1 MWLLFLFLLLQLI
14 QCSVNP
20 IKQILSP
27 PKKQQFSRWIYANK
41 IFNAYFSKQ
50 CVIKPHCDYTRNH
63 EASNWKKE
71 HGCLHRFVSE
81 MICSAPLTSLLLW
94 KSGCASLGLESC
106 SSRGVITALF
116 TLGSVC
122 HTGQFFSHWGVWGG
136 LWDKQTASYTARN
149 KPLIM
154 QGFVILTFFLH

>member
-1 MWLLFLFLLLQLI
+1 MWLLFLFFLLQLI

-20 IKQILSP
+20 IKQIFHHQKNNNFQAESMPIKYWKHISQKRVWLSLP
-27 PKKQQFSRWIYANK
+27 
-41 IFNAYFSKQ
+41 
-50 CVIKPHCDYTRNH
+50 VITQ
-63 EASNWKKE
+63 EAMRHQTEKE
-71 HGCLHRFVSE
+71 HGCLHGFVSE

>member
-1 MWLLFLFLLLQLI
+1 M
-14 QCSVNP
+14 P
-20 IKQILSP
+20 IKYWKHISQKRVWLSLP
-27 PKKQQFSRWIYANK
+27 
-41 IFNAYFSKQ
+41 
-50 CVIKPHCDYTRNH
+50 VITQ
-63 EASNWKKE
+63 EAMRHQTEKE
-71 HGCLHRFVSE
+71 HGCLHGFVSE

-136 LWDKQTASYTARN
+136 LWDKQTASYTVRN

-154 QGFVILTFFLH
+154 QGFVILTFFLHWASHNRVPQIILKIFIILVSTSSSLPRSFKKYANTC